1 MALVEP
7 RLLDAL
13 QLQQQQ
19 QVLQYPTLKALSSL
33 DRELQD
39 VLNQQHLTTD
49 EKVKQYNQVLQR
61 YVTYEDQQQMAA
73 RAPIKMQM
81 VGTSEPSSTS
91 TTTTSAAEAMDP
103 IEQEVANTVPQSMK
117 KKAQLLVKRI
127 KNSPTM
133 RWTDKGELVYKDQIV
148 PNTNVVDLV
157 NDALRR
163 RKRIQPEGWQTFAR
177 ALKETNVPQDLIGHQ
192 ERWEWMQRSAREI
205 PQQQPPPRQQRKKK
219 RVVSTRVPRWAPY

>member
-1 MALVEP
+1 MEFTKKMALVEP

-19 QVLQYPTLKALSSL
+19 QVLQYPALKALSSL

-157 NDALRR
+157 NDAL
-163 RKRIQPEGWQTFAR
+163 
-177 ALKETNVPQDLIGHQ
+177 
-192 ERWEWMQRSAREI
+192 
-205 PQQQPPPRQQRKKK
+205 
-219 RVVSTRVPRWAPY
+219 